1 MGVGTP
7 ACSKFYVAIDNAAC
21 SPLGI
26 VIIDKCFKV
35 YSVIVHLWV
44 NLHSVMPFV
53 ANFNFVQHRA
63 YDAIYDRVMNNQFT
77 LFCYKSCS

>member
-53 ANFNFVQHRA
+53 ANFLILCSIVL
-63 YDAIYDRVMNNQFT
+63 MT
-77 LFCYKSCS
+77 LSMTV